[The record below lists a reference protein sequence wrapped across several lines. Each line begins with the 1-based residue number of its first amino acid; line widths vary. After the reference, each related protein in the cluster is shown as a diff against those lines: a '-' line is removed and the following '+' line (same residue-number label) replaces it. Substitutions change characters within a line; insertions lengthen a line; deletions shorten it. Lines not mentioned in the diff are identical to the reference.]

1 MHALYLWLTLRN
13 LVHGCQLA
21 LADIWATSAPLSS
34 LVWTYLALHATKQ
47 QPRAFYEFATKNF
60 AFLNPNAK
68 QKALSSKRPLYFR
81 PNSSLSEL

>member
-47 QPRAFYEFATKNF
+47 QLRAF
-60 AFLNPNAK
+60 
-68 QKALSSKRPLYFR
+68 LSLLPSTPMLGRKL
-81 PNSSLSEL
+81 